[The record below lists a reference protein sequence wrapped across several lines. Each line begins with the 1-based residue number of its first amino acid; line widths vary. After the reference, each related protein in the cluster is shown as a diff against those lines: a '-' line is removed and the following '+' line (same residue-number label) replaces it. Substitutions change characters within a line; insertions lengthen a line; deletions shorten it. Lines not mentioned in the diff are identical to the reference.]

1 MWQFATPFAFI
12 LLPLPLLV
20 MWLAPADARVGGA
33 LKVPGT
39 VVGGQGD
46 VAPTGAA
53 QSRTKLIAWL
63 AWVALVSALS
73 GPQIVLPAS
82 ALPTTGRDLMIA
94 LDLSGSMERRDFSLD
109 GITARRLDVVRK
121 LGSTF
126 VRGRA
131 GDRVGLV
138 AFADRAFV
146 AAEPS
151 YDVDAVAEAFDAAA
165 IGLVGRS
172 TAIGEGLGLALRR
185 LADAPGKSRVAVLLS
200 DGANNAGSALPRD
213 VARLAQELG
222 IRVHTIAMGPRDTT
236 EIVGYDPD
244 VVDAAALKDISDRSG
259 GAFFRVRT
267 TDDLQKAIASI
278 DEIEP
283 TRTLAPPAPVWRELW
298 PWPAALALLAAAAAA
313 IGWRRFA

>member
-1 MWQFATPFAFI
+1 MWQFATPLVLL

-20 MWLAPADARVGGA
+20 MWLVKPDARVGGA
-33 LKVPGT
+33 LRVPGT
-39 VVGGQGD
+39 VVGAGD
-46 VAPTGAA
+46 GAMPTAGST
-53 QSRTKLIAWL
+53 QRGRLL
-63 AWVALVSALS
+63 PWVAWIAIVAALA
-73 GPQIVLPAS
+73 GPRIVLPAA

-109 GITARRLDVVRK
+109 GATARRLDVVRK
-121 LGSTF
+121 LGAAF

-151 YDVDAVAEAFDAAA
+151 FDVNAVADAFDAAA

-185 LADAPGKSRVAVLLS
+185 LADAPGRAKVVVLLS

-222 IRVHTIAMGPRDTT
+222 VRVHTIAMGPRDTT
-236 EIVGYDPD
+236 EVKGYDPD
-244 VVDAAALKDISDRSG
+244 VVDAAALKDIATTSG
-259 GAFFRVRT
+259 GSFFRVRT
-267 TDDLQKAIASI
+267 TEDLTQAIRSI
-278 DEIEP
+278 DDIEP
-283 TRTLAPPAPVWRELW
+283 TRTLAPPAPIWRDLW
-298 PWPAALALLAAAAAA
+298 PWPAALALIAAAATTV
-313 IGWRRFA
+313 GWRRFA